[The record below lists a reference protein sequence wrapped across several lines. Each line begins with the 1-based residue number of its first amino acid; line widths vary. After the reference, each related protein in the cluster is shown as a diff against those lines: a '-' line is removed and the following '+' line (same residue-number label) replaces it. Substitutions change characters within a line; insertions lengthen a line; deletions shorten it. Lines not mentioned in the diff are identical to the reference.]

1 MRRTPTS
8 MSNLLDLAGK
18 WTLPLSLGPLEQHME
33 GCLRVREPTAHTQ
46 AHAAH
51 TGWAR
56 GSPGRP
62 IGLTEPSEGLHVP
75 GHKGKP
81 GQDKGRGHHR
91 AAKMPVHS
99 L

>member
-8 MSNLLDLAGK
+8 MSNLLEAGK

-75 GHKGKP
+75 GHKGKT
-81 GQDKGRGHHR
+81 R
-91 AAKMPVHS
+91 AGVTTRRPKCPFNHCKA
-99 L
+99 